1 MALFSITSA
10 KKKGTKM
17 KACENHTET
26 IVIYNGNACPLC
38 KAETKFKTIL
48 EEVQKSMTIM
58 KQIQTTA
65 GEVGLKAD

>member
-1 MALFSITSA
+1 
-10 KKKGTKM
+10 M

-65 GEVGLKAD
+65 GEAGAKAD